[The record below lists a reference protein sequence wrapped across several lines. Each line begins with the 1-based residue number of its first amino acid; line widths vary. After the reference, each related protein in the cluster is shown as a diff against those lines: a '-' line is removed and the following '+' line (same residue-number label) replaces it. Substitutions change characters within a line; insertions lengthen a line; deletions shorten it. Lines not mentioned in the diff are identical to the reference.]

1 MTLFQDG
8 SSPSPRR
15 RSGLILLLSAIIF
28 GLVAMSVF
36 PAPYVIERPGVVVN
50 VLGTNEGKPVISI
63 SGAQSY
69 PTSGDLDLLTV
80 GIVGN
85 RDQSPTW
92 PEIAAAWLDPAQTVT
107 PIDEVYPPGT
117 TTQESVAE
125 STAMME
131 QSQQNAIFVALNKL
145 GYQIPIH
152 IYAQQVNKN
161 SPSSGKLVAGDYIEA
176 IDGVHPK
183 NYAELRKLVKAYDG
197 NQALSVTVDRKGEK
211 KTFAIT
217 PIKNDQDEWMLGIIV
232 GFKFDFPVDVKLQ
245 LSDIGGPSGG
255 MIFALGIY
263 DQLTKGELLGGAK
276 IAGTG
281 TISTDG
287 TVGPIGGIRQ
297 KLYGAQR
304 AGAKYFLA
312 PADNCSEVNGHIPS
326 GMQVFRVN
334 DFNDALTAVTAIG
347 NKADLSKLATCA
359 SK

>member
-1 MTLFQDG
+1 MTLFQEG

-15 RSGLILLLSAIIF
+15 RSGLVLLLLAATV
-28 GLVAMSVF
+28 GLVALSVF

-50 VLGTNEGKPVISI
+50 VLGTNEGNPVISV
-63 SGAQSY
+63 SGAESY
-69 PTSGDLDLLTV
+69 PTSGTLDLLTV

-85 RDQSPTW
+85 RDQTPTW

-107 PIDEVYPPGT
+107 PLDEVFPPGT
-117 TTQESVAE
+117 TTQQSEAE

-131 QSQQNAIFVALNKL
+131 QSQQNAIYVALDKL
-145 GYQIPIH
+145 GYKIPIH
-152 IYAQQVNKN
+152 IYAQQVNKK

-176 IDGVHPK
+176 INGVHPK
-183 NYAELRKLVKAYDG
+183 DYAELRTLVKAYDG
-197 NQALSVTVDRKGEK
+197 SHPLSVTVDRKGEK

-217 PIKNDQDEWMLGIIV
+217 PVKNDSDEWMLGIIV
-232 GFKFDFPVDVKLQ
+232 GFKFDFPVEVKLQ

-263 DQLTKGELLGGAK
+263 DQLTKGELTGGAS

-287 TVGPIGGIRQ
+287 TVGSIGGIRQ

-312 PADNCSEVNGHIPS
+312 PAENCGEVNGHIPS
-326 GMQVFRVN
+326 GMQVFRVK
-334 DFNDALTAVTAIG
+334 DFNEALTAVTAIG
-347 NKADLSKLATCA
+347 KKSDLSKLATCA
-359 SK
+359 GK